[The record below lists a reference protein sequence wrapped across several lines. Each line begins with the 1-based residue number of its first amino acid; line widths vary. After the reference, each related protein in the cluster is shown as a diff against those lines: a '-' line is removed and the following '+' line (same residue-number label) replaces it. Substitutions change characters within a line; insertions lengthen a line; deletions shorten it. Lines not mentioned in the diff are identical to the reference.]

1 VLGASPAGAL
11 GEFSAA
17 GRAELDCTTIE
28 RSIWQL
34 ALNRQCDFRSCSII
48 ATRAEVVSAPSV
60 AAGHIGRGLSHVDEN
75 EAFGLQ
81 VEWSVETRPR
91 TGAGC
96 RADSARSSPSPNLT
110 CNAASLKKPSHGPD
124 LEMPAMLSEERL
136 ELCQRDVAALGH
148 HRCSRVSINICFRRA
163 LSAAGLACTVTAVH
177 EGLLRSRYSLA
188 AETA

>member
-1 VLGASPAGAL
+1 MFVRVYKVSSRPRRFRGGLVPS
-11 GEFSAA
+11 A

-110 CNAASLKKPSHGPD
+110 CNMVLISKCPP
-124 LEMPAMLSEERL
+124 
-136 ELCQRDVAALGH
+136 
-148 HRCSRVSINICFRRA
+148 CSRRNDWSSASVMSL
-163 LSAAGLACTVTAVH
+163 LSVIIAVV
-177 EGLLRSRYSLA
+177 GSA
-188 AETA
+188 